1 LEPYLRASRDTSAR
15 AKIVET
21 MVVGE
26 LLFLLA
32 AEPVLGKPGVGVLEA
47 AGVLVVVA
55 QTGPLIVLWSIV
67 TAAWARARPFKVAPV
82 CKPILVPARILP
94 TKIVLVPIVPP
105 ETNRHQTLQGSP
117 PVTVEL
123 EEVVSVAADLKIQTP
138 DVPLKVRLPV
148 SKKASA
154 Q

>member
-1 LEPYLRASRDTSAR
+1 
-15 AKIVET
+15 

-26 LLFLLA
+26 LLFWLA
-32 AEPVLGKPGVGVLEA
+32 AEPVLGRPGVVE
-47 AGVLVVVA
+47 VVPLLPDV

-67 TAAWARARPFKVAPV
+67 TAAWAKARPFRVAPV
-82 CKPILVPARILP
+82 CKPMLVPARMLP
-94 TKIVLVPIVPP
+94 TKVVPVPIVPP
-105 ETNRHQTLQGSP
+105 ETNRHQTLHGSP

-123 EEVVSVAADLKIQTP
+123 DEVVMVAADLKIQTP